1 MPAKPRN
8 VGDMCMRKNGVRK
21 LLLSLGCAAALMAGS
36 ASADLA
42 VVSSQSD
49 FIRLIT
55 GKTLS
60 RPLIKIEVSEGGSIS
75 GKGARWAVTGD
86 WMWRDGFFCRSL
98 YWGGSELGYNCQ
110 EVRASEGRVRFT
122 SDRGTGDSA
131 DFKLN

>member
-1 MPAKPRN
+1 
-8 VGDMCMRKNGVRK
+8 MRK
-21 LLLSLGCAAALMAGS
+21 LSLAFGFAAALTAGS
-36 ASADLA
+36 VSAELA
-42 VVSSQSD
+42 IVSSQSD
-49 FIRLIT
+49 FVRLIA

-60 RPLIKIEVSEGGSIS
+60 RPLVKIEVSEDGRIL

-98 YWGGSELGYNCQ
+98 YWGGLGLGYNCQ
-110 EVRASEGRVRFT
+110 EVRAHEGRVRFT

>member
-1 MPAKPRN
+1 
-8 VGDMCMRKNGVRK
+8 MRK
-21 LLLSLGCAAALMAGS
+21 LSLTLGCAAALIAGS

-42 VVSSQSD
+42 MISSQSD
-49 FIRLIT
+49 FLRLIA

-60 RPLIKIEVSEGGSIS
+60 RPLIKIEVSEDGSIS
-75 GKGARWAVTGD
+75 GKGARWAATGD

-98 YWGGSELGYNCQ
+98 YWGGSELGYNCH

-122 SDRGTGDSA
+122 SDRGAGDSA

>member
-1 MPAKPRN
+1 
-8 VGDMCMRKNGVRK
+8 MRK
-21 LLLSLGCAAALMAGS
+21 LSLTLGCAAALIAGS

-42 VVSSQSD
+42 MISSQSD
-49 FIRLIT
+49 FLRLIA

-60 RPLIKIEVSEGGSIS
+60 RPLIKIEVSEDGSIS

-110 EVRASEGRVRFT
+110 EVRTSEGRVRFT
-122 SDRGTGDSA
+122 SDRGAGDSA

>member
-1 MPAKPRN
+1 
-8 VGDMCMRKNGVRK
+8 MRK
-21 LLLSLGCAAALMAGS
+21 LSLTLGCAAALIAGS

-42 VVSSQSD
+42 MISSQSD
-49 FIRLIT
+49 FLRLIA

-60 RPLIKIEVSEGGSIS
+60 RPLIKIEVSEDGSIS
-75 GKGARWAVTGD
+75 GKGARWAVTGA

-122 SDRGTGDSA
+122 SDRGAGDSA

>member
-1 MPAKPRN
+1 M
-8 VGDMCMRKNGVRK
+8 GIRKNGVRK
-21 LLLSLGCAAALMAGS
+21 LSFTLGCAAALIAGS

-42 VVSSQSD
+42 MVSSQSD
-49 FIRLIT
+49 FVRLIA

-60 RPLIKIEVSEGGSIS
+60 RPLIKIEVSEDGSIS

-122 SDRGTGDSA
+122 SDRGAGDSA

>member
-1 MPAKPRN
+1 M
-8 VGDMCMRKNGVRK
+8 GIRKNGIRK
-21 LLLSLGCAAALMAGS
+21 LSLTLGCAAALIAGS

-42 VVSSQSD
+42 MISSQSD
-49 FIRLIT
+49 FLRLIA

-60 RPLIKIEVSEGGSIS
+60 RPLIKIEVSEDGSIS

-122 SDRGTGDSA
+122 SDRGAGDSA
-131 DFKLN
+131 DCKLN

>member
-1 MPAKPRN
+1 
-8 VGDMCMRKNGVRK
+8 MRKRS
-21 LLLSLGCAAALMAGS
+21 LALGCAAALFAGS
-36 ASADLA
+36 ASAELA
-42 VVSSQSD
+42 MVSSQSD
-49 FIRLIT
+49 FVRLIT

-60 RPLIKIEVSEGGSIS
+60 RPLIKIKVAEDGSIS

-122 SDRGTGDSA
+122 SDRGEGDSA